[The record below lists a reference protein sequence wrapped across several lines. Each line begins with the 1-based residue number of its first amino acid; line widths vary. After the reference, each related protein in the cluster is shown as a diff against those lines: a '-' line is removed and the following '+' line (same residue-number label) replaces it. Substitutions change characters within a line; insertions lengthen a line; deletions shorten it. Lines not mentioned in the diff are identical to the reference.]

1 MILEVR
7 GSAGLA
13 RKTIRLSEPFTAK
26 NTIKLRYVHLPPLP
40 LTPRFVGAVNVQEGQ
55 LSDIY
60 DIEPQ
65 PSLAALADALD
76 KLYFDEEERLMHAYY
91 DGGAFEI
98 NNLAQTLNFGE
109 TFATFLKFPGTMI
122 PDAARDSNLD
132 ASHIHHFSHYEVVVK
147 QTKGTYTGTGFD
159 ECVGRIRRDGKIIAG
174 EHHFTGPVINL
185 EVEVYL
191 VDIGGGGKLIAP
203 DVDWAVGF
211 DLK

>member
-13 RKTIRLSEPFTAK
+13 QKTIRLADPFTAK

-91 DGGAFEI
+91 DGSAFEI

-109 TFATFLKFPGTMI
+109 TFATFIKFPGRSLMRQGTQ
-122 PDAARDSNLD
+122 
-132 ASHIHHFSHYEVVVK
+132 FSHYEVVVK

-191 VDIGGGGKLIAP
+191 VDIGGGGELIVP
-203 DVDWAVGF
+203 TVDWAVGF

>member
-7 GSAGLA
+7 GSAGGA
-13 RKTIRLSEPFTAK
+13 RKTIRLSDPFTAK
-26 NTIKLRYVHLPPLP
+26 NTIKLQYVHLPPLP
-40 LTPRFVGAVNVQEGQ
+40 LTPRFVGAVNVQEG
-55 LSDIY
+55 LVSESY
-60 DIEPQ
+60 NIEPQ

-76 KLYFDEEERLMHAYY
+76 KLYFDEDERLMHCYY
-91 DGGAFEI
+91 DSGAFEI

-122 PDAARDSNLD
+122 PEAAMDSNLD

-147 QTKGTYTGTGFD
+147 QTKGTYDGVGFD

-185 EVEVYL
+185 EVEVFV
-191 VDIGGGGKLIAP
+191 VDIGGGGERLVTT
-203 DVDWAVGF
+203 VDWAVGF